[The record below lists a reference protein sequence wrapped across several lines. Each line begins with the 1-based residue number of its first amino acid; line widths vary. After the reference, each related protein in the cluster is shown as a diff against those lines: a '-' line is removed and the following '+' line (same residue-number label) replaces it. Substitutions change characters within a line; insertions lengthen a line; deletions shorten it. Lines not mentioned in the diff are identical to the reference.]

1 MVGRDAA
8 EQVAS
13 PYATGGGG
21 TVLEHDFGAVLLAHL
36 LLGDLVPALGMT

>member
-21 TVLEHDFGAVLLAHL
+21 TVLEHDFGAVLLGLSSSAIPYRHW
-36 LLGDLVPALGMT
+36 VMT